1 MALPMKLRALV
12 SLAAAFA
19 VFNGCSAHRYPDD
32 AFVSSAAN
40 LQPAVVLLT
49 MDVPGNTK
57 KDPDNEYATGTVV
70 ATGAWGSD
78 VLTVEHALE
87 QAWNLRATIDNKVK
101 VPARVVA
108 TNNDLDVALLRIPR
122 PNLPVAKLGTSRD
135 AVPGR
140 AIGLLG
146 YPIPDQFDDEGLGL
160 ATSLNSGQVSSMRT
174 DAIEVTLP
182 IVPGESGSPI
192 FLADNGE
199 IIGMAESRFDMER
212 SIGFALPIDDAKSFL
227 HKYDRRHGF

>member
-1 MALPMKLRALV
+1 MKLRALV

-19 VFNGCSAHRYPDD
+19 VFAGCSHHRDPDD
-32 AFVSSAAN
+32 AFVSSAAA
-40 LQPAVVLLT
+40 LQHAVVLLT
-49 MDVPGNTK
+49 MDVPGRSKN
-57 KDPDNEYATGTVV
+57 DPDSEYATGTVV
-70 ATGAWGSD
+70 ASGKWGSD
-78 VLTVEHALE
+78 VLTVQHAIDH
-87 QAWNLRATIDNKVK
+87 AWNLKATIDNKVK

-108 TNNDLDVALLRIPR
+108 ADGELDIALLRVPPR
-122 PNLPVAKLGTSRD
+122 NLPAVKLGSSQD
-135 AVPGR
+135 AQPGR
-140 AIGLLG
+140 TIGLVG

-160 ATSLNSGQVSSMRT
+160 ATSLNSGRVSSLRP

-199 IIGMAESRFDMER
+199 IIGMAESRFDEER

-227 HKYDRRHGF
+227 HKYDRQHGF